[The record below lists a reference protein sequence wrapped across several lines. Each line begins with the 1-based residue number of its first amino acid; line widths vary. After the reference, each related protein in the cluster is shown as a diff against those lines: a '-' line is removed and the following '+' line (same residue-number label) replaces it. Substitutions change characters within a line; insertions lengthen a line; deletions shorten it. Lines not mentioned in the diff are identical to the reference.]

1 MVHQKKNIYTSG
13 EWYFFFHW
21 FDLMV
26 FFWLLA
32 KLVVNIAT
40 IIMATAKNNTAQ
52 FLLLSHVVVVTQYNR
67 GFLFGIQQPKWDDV
81 RLFSIKSYR
90 RTRTQTL
97 FFFACLVTIF
107 SVTNIFFN
115 PKIFFDIFGSRK
127 YLCWLSLSSCLFVC
141 VCVVPIIFLLLVYL
155 HT

>member
-1 MVHQKKNIYTSG
+1 MINWSTKKTYTHR
-13 EWYFFFHW
+13 ENDIFFFHW

-40 IIMATAKNNTAQ
+40 IIMETAKNNTAQ

-67 GFLFGIQQPKWDDV
+67 GFFFFGIQQPKWDDDV

-97 FFFACLVTIF
+97 FFLHVWLHYFLSLIILF
-107 SVTNIFFN
+107 SVQKYSLIFLAPVNIYV
-115 PKIFFDIFGSRK
+115 D
-127 YLCWLSLSSCLFVC
+127 YLSLSLSSCLFLC
-141 VCVVPIIFLLLVYL
+141 VWSL
-155 HT
+155 

>member
-1 MVHQKKNIYTSG
+1 MVHKKKHIHIG
-13 EWYFFFHW
+13 RMIFFSFTDSTLW
-21 FDLMV
+21 F